1 MNSAK
6 KIMII
11 FVALSTVIGLATIQD
26 YSSNENESID
36 FDSSSQIE
44 TVTVDISDGVGS
56 GDIGK

>member
-1 MNSAK
+1 
-6 KIMII
+6 MII